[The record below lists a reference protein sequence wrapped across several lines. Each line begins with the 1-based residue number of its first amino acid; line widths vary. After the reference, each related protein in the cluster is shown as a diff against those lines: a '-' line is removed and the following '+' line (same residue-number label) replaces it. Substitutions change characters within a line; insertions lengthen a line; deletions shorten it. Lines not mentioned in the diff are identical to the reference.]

1 MPINLSVKLITT
13 PKSLSLSILFLLFPI
28 FFHAQAL
35 TGLWI
40 GVLSNDSTTTRKD
53 QSFEIAL
60 TEYKGKVYGYS
71 RSEFIVNDTLYYIVK
86 RVKGIIEGDACEV
99 TDEEIIAYNF
109 RGKLDK
115 GIKVTST
122 FRRNKNDSTWY
133 LDGTW
138 KTNATRKYYSVTGK
152 VSLEEEKDLT
162 ASKIFPH
169 LEELNKANEVAFYK
183 ERREGAPIVKIVKP
197 ERIKSEYTAQAD
209 PIRDNT
215 DLTTII
221 RQPDLP
227 KAETKTIV
235 SPGSMAGI
243 GDLKIADEKV
253 SAEKTIEQTAKQG
266 TKNEPIIITDK
277 SLPKTEETVIAVA
290 DKKTTD
296 NTITGIKDKT
306 ESKSEPVSLSK
317 QTTGLKQED
326 VVSQKPVMN
335 KSTPE
340 TVASADPNKSGII
353 SVKTSAAIAKEI
365 PALEKKE
372 VVTKPVAKQDVKIT
386 KTQQPVAAKKAETK
400 INIPV
405 PGPANPVTENKKTET
420 ITTAQVTKTNV
431 AANTNTEKKVTVVT
445 TSNPVAKKP
454 AEDVIKKSA
463 VIEGR
468 KSEFSQEVN
477 FKSDSLFLSL
487 YDNGEIDG
495 DTVSIYMNGDVIMPR
510 QGLKSAAIRKTIY
523 LPAESEEFTLVMFA
537 ESLGTYPPNTG
548 LLVIR
553 DGDDVYNLRFSSDFQ
568 KSSGILFR
576 RKK

>member
-1 MPINLSVKLITT
+1 M
-13 PKSLSLSILFLLFPI
+13 
-28 FFHAQAL
+28 
-35 TGLWI
+35 
-40 GVLSNDSTTTRKD
+40 
-53 QSFEIAL
+53 
-60 TEYKGKVYGYS
+60 
-71 RSEFIVNDTLYYIVK
+71 
-86 RVKGIIEGDACEV
+86 
-99 TDEEIIAYNF
+99 
-109 RGKLDK
+109 
-115 GIKVTST
+115 
-122 FRRNKNDSTWY
+122 
-133 LDGTW
+133 
-138 KTNATRKYYSVTGK
+138 
-152 VSLEEEKDLT
+152 
-162 ASKIFPH
+162 
-169 LEELNKANEVAFYK
+169 AFYN
-183 ERREGAPIVKIVKP
+183 ERKEGAPIVKIVKP

-215 DLTTII
+215 DLTTVI

-227 KAETKTIV
+227 KAETKTSV
-235 SPGSMAGI
+235 SPGSMAGVA
-243 GDLKIADEKV
+243 DLKIADDKV
-253 SAEKTIEQTAKQG
+253 SAEKTNEQAAKQG
-266 TKNEPIIITDK
+266 TKNEPIIITDN

-326 VVSQKPVMN
+326 IVSQKPVMN

-340 TVASADPNKSGII
+340 TVASADPNKSEII
-353 SVKTSAAIAKEI
+353 SVKTNAAIAKETSV
-365 PALEKKE
+365 LEKKE
-372 VVTKPVAKQDVKIT
+372 VVTKPVAKQDVIIT
-386 KTQQPVAAKKAETK
+386 KTEQPVAAKKAETK

-405 PGPANPVTENKKTET
+405 PGPRNPVTENKKTET
-420 ITTAQVTKTNV
+420 ITTAQVTKTTV

-477 FKSDSLFLSL
+477 FKSDSLLLSL

-537 ESLGTYPPNTG
+537 ESLGKYPPNTG

-553 DGDDVYNLRFSSDFQ
+553 DGEDVYNLRFSSDFQ

>member
-28 FFHAQAL
+28 FFHAQSL

-40 GVLSNDSTTTRKD
+40 GALSNDSTTTRKD

-169 LEELNKANEVAFYK
+169 LEELNKASEVAFYN
-183 ERREGAPIVKIVKP
+183 ERKEGAPIVKIVKP

-215 DLTTII
+215 DLTTVI

-227 KAETKTIV
+227 KAETKTSV
-235 SPGSMAGI
+235 SPGSMAGVA
-243 GDLKIADEKV
+243 DLKIADDKV
-253 SAEKTIEQTAKQG
+253 SAEKTNEQAAKQG
-266 TKNEPIIITDK
+266 TKNEPISITDK
-277 SLPKTEETVIAVA
+277 SLPKKEKTVIVVTDNKPA
-290 DKKTTD
+290 D
-296 NTITGIKDKT
+296 NTITGIKDNT
-306 ESKSEPVSLSK
+306 ETKSEPVSLSK
-317 QTTGLKQED
+317 QTTKLKQED

-353 SVKTSAAIAKEI
+353 PVKTNAAIAKETSV
-365 PALEKKE
+365 LEK
-372 VVTKPVAKQDVKIT
+372 
-386 KTQQPVAAKKAETK
+386 
-400 INIPV
+400 
-405 PGPANPVTENKKTET
+405 
-420 ITTAQVTKTNV
+420 
-431 AANTNTEKKVTVVT
+431 
-445 TSNPVAKKP
+445 
-454 AEDVIKKSA
+454 
-463 VIEGR
+463 
-468 KSEFSQEVN
+468 
-477 FKSDSLFLSL
+477 
-487 YDNGEIDG
+487 
-495 DTVSIYMNGDVIMPR
+495 
-510 QGLKSAAIRKTIY
+510 
-523 LPAESEEFTLVMFA
+523 
-537 ESLGTYPPNTG
+537 
-548 LLVIR
+548 
-553 DGDDVYNLRFSSDFQ
+553 
-568 KSSGILFR
+568 
-576 RKK
+576 